1 MWLILERAINDF
13 DIRESRQS
21 REGSA
26 PHEPEADLIRERIS
40 QEALHAALRISALV
54 RLHCPS
60 PVPDALVGPSL
71 TTVSLPSH
79 RPLS

>member
-54 RLHCPS
+54 RLDLPS
-60 PVPDALVGPSL
+60 PVQGSLVGSKL
-71 TTVSLPSH
+71 TACSIHPH
-79 RPLS
+79 RPLF